1 MTLEKWAEY
10 GWLRHHQTSRQEIDD
25 LLAIVER
32 DISDARSGGIST
44 DWQFG
49 IAYNAALKLCTILL
63 YAEGYRAGQ
72 GLQHYRTIH
81 SLALILGGKR
91 QADVNYLDMCRVK
104 RNTVEYDR
112 IGATS
117 EGEAEELIAFAQE
130 LRSEVLIWLETNHP
144 ELLGQSCSEYR
155 HVTT

>member
-1 MTLEKWAEY
+1 MTLQQWAEY
-10 GWLRHHQTSRQEIDD
+10 GWLRSHSSSMQEISD
-25 LLAIVER
+25 LLAIADR
-32 DISDARSGGIST
+32 DIADAGSGGIST

-72 GLQHYRTIH
+72 GLQHYRTIQA
-81 SLALILGGKR
+81 LPLILGPER
-91 QADVNYLDMCRVK
+91 NNDASYLDVCRAK

-117 EGEAEELIAFAQE
+117 DGEVAELLEFVME
-130 LRSEVLIWLETNHP
+130 LRADVLKWLRLKHP
-144 ELLGQSCSEYR
+144 ELLP
-155 HVTT
+155 

>member
-1 MTLEKWAEY
+1 MTLQKWSEY
-10 GWLRHHQTSRQEIDD
+10 GWLRNHASSRQEIAD
-25 LLAIVER
+25 LMGIVDR
-32 DISDARSGGIST
+32 DLSDAKSGGIST

-72 GLQHYRTIH
+72 GLRHYRTIQA
-81 SLALILGGKR
+81 LPLILGSKR
-91 QADVNYLDMCRVK
+91 DADANYLDTCRVK

-117 EGEAEELIAFAQE
+117 DGEVMELIEFVDE
-130 LRSEVLIWLETNHP
+130 LRADVLVWLKNNHP
-144 ELLGQSCSEYR
+144 ALCAE
-155 HVTT
+155 HV

>member
-1 MTLEKWAEY
+1 MSLQKWAEY
-10 GWLRHHQTSRQEIDD
+10 GWLRSHATSRQEISD
-25 LLAIVER
+25 LLSIVDR
-32 DISDARSGGIST
+32 DISDSGTDGIST

-72 GLQHYRTIH
+72 GLQHYRTIQA
-81 SLALILGGKR
+81 LPLILGTERNGD
-91 QADVNYLDMCRVK
+91 ANYLDVCRTK

-117 EGEAEELIAFAQE
+117 DGEVSELLEFIIE
-130 LRSEVLIWLETNHP
+130 LRADVLQWLKVKHP
-144 ELLGQSCSEYR
+144 QYL
-155 HVTT
+155 